1 MVAPIVATYT
11 RSATPK
17 DPPHP
22 EVQARILRALSRHLL
37 SSELLVYLT
46 TSLHNKVLLSTCYL
60 DLFKALTSMSGPLCR
75 CAVRP
80 LLGILSRFNE

>member
-22 EVQARILRALSRHLL
+22 EVQARILRAPSRHLL
-37 SSELLVYLT
+37 SSELLVHLT
-46 TSLHNKVLLSTCYL
+46 TSSHNKVLLKITINMGHFMYL
-60 DLFKALTSMSGPLCR
+60 YEASG
-75 CAVRP
+75 VYTNT
-80 LLGILSRFNE
+80 IS